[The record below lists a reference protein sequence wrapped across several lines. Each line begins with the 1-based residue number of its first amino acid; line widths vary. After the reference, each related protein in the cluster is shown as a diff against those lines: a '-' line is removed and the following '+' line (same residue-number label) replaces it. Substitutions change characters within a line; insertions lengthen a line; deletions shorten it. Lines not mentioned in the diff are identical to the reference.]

1 MAHEIL
7 AVKLCE
13 LEEQLSRLG
22 GRIQLAETARKDQI
36 QQEMEALARECAETE
51 LALQKKLQR
60 SRAEMVATLSDG
72 YERIGEI
79 LQETKA
85 ALQAQA
91 TKRGA
96 PDDAVEEKIL
106 LAEYGLDFAVQA
118 ANRALLLAM
127 EAIYAQ
133 LTQQEQE
140 RRPS

>member
-60 SRAEMVATLSDG
+60 SRAERVATLSDG

>member
-1 MAHEIL
+1 MAYEIL

-13 LEEQLSRLG
+13 LEEQLSRLS
-22 GRIQLAETARKDQI
+22 GRIQLTETARKDQI
-36 QQEMEALARECAETE
+36 QQEMETLARECAETE

>member
-13 LEEQLSRLG
+13 LEEQLSRLS

>member
-13 LEEQLSRLG
+13 LEEQLSRLS
-22 GRIQLAETARKDQI
+22 GRIQLTETARKDQI
-36 QQEMEALARECAETE
+36 QQEMEALARECAETK

-133 LTQQEQE
+133 LKQQEPE

>member
-1 MAHEIL
+1 MAYEIL

-13 LEEQLSRLG
+13 LEEQLSRLS

-133 LTQQEQE
+133 LTQQEPE

>member
-13 LEEQLSRLG
+13 LEEQLSRLS
-22 GRIQLAETARKDQI
+22 GRIQLTETARKDQI

-51 LALQKKLQR
+51 LALQ
-60 SRAEMVATLSDG
+60 
-72 YERIGEI
+72 
-79 LQETKA
+79 ETKA

-91 TKRGA
+91 ARRGA

-133 LTQQEQE
+133 LKQQEPE

>member
-1 MAHEIL
+1 MAYEIL

-13 LEEQLSRLG
+13 LEEQLSRLS
-22 GRIQLAETARKDQI
+22 GRIQLTETARKDQI
-36 QQEMEALARECAETE
+36 QPEMEALARECAETE

>member
-1 MAHEIL
+1 MAYEIL

-13 LEEQLSRLG
+13 LEEQLSRLS
-22 GRIQLAETARKDQI
+22 GRIQLTETARKDQI

-106 LAEYGLDFAVQA
+106 RLQESKRELADAVV
-118 ANRALLLAM
+118 REGEGLLASM
-127 EAIYAQ
+127 TADQ
-133 LTQQEQE
+133 LLEILE
-140 RRPS
+140 

>member
-13 LEEQLSRLG
+13 LEEQLSRLS

-133 LTQQEQE
+133 LKQQEPE